1 MAGRV
6 LVFSEPFGMGHERA
20 AQALINGMKVLEPGI
35 QAFHT
40 NSIQSTFPRGTRY
53 MTALYLQAIDKFP
66 RLWHRFYE
74 NGRRNRENS
83 TSKKL
88 IFKLLAGAIKKA
100 VTDCKPD
107 AVVCTHPFPASVIS
121 RLKEQGLSVPLV
133 GIITDYDVHAYW
145 LDQNV
150 DLYIVGHEALIDEF
164 ASFKFKPRCVSGEGI
179 PIDPVFRCKPDKE
192 YSRRKLGIAV
202 NVPVILVGG
211 GGWGLGNLDRIV
223 ELLVSIPGNYQIVVV
238 TGTNNLLKSKLEARF
253 SRTKNVKIFGL
264 VGNIHEFMS
273 AADVMV
279 TKPGGLTTS
288 EALAMGLPMVLFD
301 VIYGQE
307 EWNARFLS
315 GNEAAVKCR
324 FIEEIPRQVTELLEN
339 AGEHRWMVERAMK
352 IRKPNSGVDAARRI
366 LQLA

>member
-40 NSIQSTFPRGTRY
+40 NSIQSSFPRGTRY
-53 MTALYLQAIDKFP
+53 MTALYLQAINKFP

-74 NGRRNRENS
+74 NGRQNRENS
-83 TSKKL
+83 SSKKL
-88 IFKLLAGAIKKA
+88 IFKLLGGAIKKA

-121 RLKEQGLSVPLV
+121 RLKQQGLSVPLV

-145 LDQNV
+145 LDENI
-150 DLYIVGHEALIDEF
+150 DMYIVGNEALIDEF
-164 ASFKFKPRCVSGEGI
+164 ESFNFKPRCVSGEGI
-179 PIDPVFRCKPDKE
+179 PIDLAFGSKPDKD
-192 YSRRKLGIAV
+192 YSRQKLGIFTKA
-202 NVPVILVGG
+202 PVILVGG

-223 ELLVSIPGNYQIVVV
+223 ELLDSIPGDNQIVVV
-238 TGTNNLLKSKLEARF
+238 TGTNDLMKAKLEAKFR
-253 SRTKNVKIFGL
+253 SAKNVKVFGL
-264 VGNIHEFMS
+264 VNNMHDFMA

-288 EALAMGLPMVLFD
+288 EGLAMGLPMVLFD

-324 FIEEIPRQVTELLEN
+324 AIEEIPRQVIGLLEN
-339 AGEHRWMVERAMK
+339 AREHRLLVERALK
-352 IRKPNSGVDAARRI
+352 IGKPNSGVDAARRI